1 MDIMK
6 YLIPVLLFTA
16 LIGTIASQ
24 VSIAVANTSGAT
36 STIIGLTTL
45 MIAIVFIKWISAGA
59 TGKR

>member
-6 YLIPVLLFTA
+6 YLIPVLLFTS

-24 VSIAVANTSGAT
+24 VSVGVNATSGAT

-45 MIAIVFIKWISAGA
+45 MIAIVFIKWVSAGA
-59 TGKR
+59 SGRK